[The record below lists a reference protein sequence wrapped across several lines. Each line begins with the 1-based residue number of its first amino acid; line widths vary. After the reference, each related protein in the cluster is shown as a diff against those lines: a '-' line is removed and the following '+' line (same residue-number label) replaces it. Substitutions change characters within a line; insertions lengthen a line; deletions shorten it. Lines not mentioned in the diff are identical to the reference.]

1 MNVDSLRTVLL
12 VKAIEDQDAAG
23 SILPQADREAA
34 TRAALRQ
41 WPAGPADATAGR
53 DRRLQRAESV
63 LVARA
68 TELYGTLAQRHPV
81 IARTVALESQVRQ
94 TALLVLAVA
103 FAAGLLL
110 SIADSRVRI
119 DVIAFPLLGLIAW
132 NLLVY
137 TVLGLRALRGRRS
150 AGAATA
156 GARASWIA
164 WPARWGWRRAR
175 NLVTQ
180 AAFYHRPLAA
190 ALRKFSDDW
199 WPVAEPLLL
208 QQGKRAFHLASAAL
222 ACGLVVGF
230 YVRGVALE
238 YRAGWEST
246 FLGPDQV
253 IELLRVVYGPAAA
266 LTGIDTPTTVAQAE
280 ALHWRGGAG
289 GGPAAPWIHLMATT
303 ALLYVIVPR
312 LLLAV
317 LVSFDMWR
325 AGRKVV
331 VPDSL
336 LPYARAVLAQSDA
349 APPADTVQLVS
360 FAYQPSES
368 SLRGAERLLH
378 AAFGADARVDRVATV
393 AYGDEALLGSR
404 LASADVTAVLLS
416 LAATPEV
423 ENHGAVLGAAR
434 DHVARAGTQSR
445 LLVLLDESPFL
456 ARMQGDASL
465 ERRIEERRA
474 AWREFAAGY
483 GLTPWLADLPRL
495 ATGAAGLPAD
505 AIAGVRR
512 AAHGA
517 TA

>member
-1 MNVDSLRTVLL
+1 VIERTV
-12 VKAIEDQDAAG
+12 
-23 SILPQADREAA
+23 
-34 TRAALRQ
+34 T
-41 WPAGPADATAGR
+41 
-53 DRRLQRAESV
+53 
-63 LVARA
+63 
-68 TELYGTLAQRHPV
+68 
-81 IARTVALESQVRQ
+81 LESQVRQ
-94 TALLVLAVA
+94 AAFLVLAVA

-119 DVIAFPLLGLIAW
+119 DVIAFPLVGLIAW

-137 TVLGLRALRGRRS
+137 SVLGLRALRGRKS
-150 AGAATA
+150 ADA
-156 GARASWIA
+156 GRTGPRASWIA

-175 NLVTQ
+175 SLVTQ

-199 WPVAEPLLL
+199 WPIAEPLLL
-208 QQGKRAFHLASAAL
+208 LQGKRAFHLASAAL
-222 ACGLVVGF
+222 ACGLIVGF

-253 IELLRVVYGPAAA
+253 IGLLRVVYGPAAA
-266 LTGIDTPTTVAQAE
+266 LTGIHTPATVEQVE

-289 GGPAAPWIHLMATT
+289 GGPAAPWIHLMAVT

-317 LVSFDMWR
+317 LVSFDVWR

-331 VPDSL
+331 VPESL

-349 APPADTVQLVS
+349 ALPADTVQLVP

-378 AAFGADARVDRVATV
+378 AAFGEDARVDRAATV
-393 AYGDEALLGSR
+393 AYGDESLLAQR
-404 LASADVTAVLLS
+404 LAPTDVTAVLLS
-416 LAATPEV
+416 LAATPES

-434 DHVARAGTQSR
+434 DHVARAGSQSR
-445 LLVLLDESPFL
+445 LLILLDESPFL
-456 ARMQGDASL
+456 ARMHGDTSL

-474 AWREFAAGY
+474 AWRAFAAGY

-495 ATGAAGLPAD
+495 ATGAPGLSAE

-512 AAHGA
+512 AALGA
-517 TA
+517 NA